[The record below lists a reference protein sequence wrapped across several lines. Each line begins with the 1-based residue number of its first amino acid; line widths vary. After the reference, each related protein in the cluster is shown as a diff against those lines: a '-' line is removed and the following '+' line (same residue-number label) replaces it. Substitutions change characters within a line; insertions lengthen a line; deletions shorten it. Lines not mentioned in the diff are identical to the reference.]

1 VKPIFVALLLLAPP
15 GAAAQTAT
23 LPANTA
29 GTVLGRHV
37 FSAANED
44 IGMLTDIL
52 VGADGT
58 PKAAIVDV
66 GGFMGVGMRR
76 IAIAWALLHF
86 DLDTGETR
94 IVEDLTHDEAAAAP
108 EFTVP
113 EGKIVIIGPAVPK
126 Q

>member
-1 VKPIFVALLLLAPP
+1 MKPIFVALLLLAPLQT
-15 GAAAQTAT
+15 AAQTAI
-23 LPANTA
+23 LPVHTA

-44 IGMLTDIL
+44 IGLLTDIL

-76 IAIAWALLHF
+76 IAIAWNLLHF
-86 DLDTGETR
+86 DLETGETR

-108 EFTVP
+108 EFVGP
-113 EGKIVIIGPAVPK
+113 EGKIVVIGPAVPK

>member
-1 VKPIFVALLLLAPP
+1 M
-15 GAAAQTAT
+15 
-23 LPANTA
+23 
-29 GTVLGRHV
+29 

-44 IGMLTDIL
+44 IGLLTDIL

-86 DLDTGETR
+86 NLETGDTR

-108 EFTVP
+108 EFTGP
-113 EGKIVIIGPAVPK
+113 EGKIVIIGPAVRKP
-126 Q
+126 